1 MPERPRPKIF
11 RYGTSVA
18 CRVIVSPER
27 GLNYDPAA
35 VFIGLSIMKVTAT
48 PQQRRR
54 PMPIKR
60 IVCCTDFSEN
70 AEAAFSAALEMA
82 EKYAADMTV
91 IHVLPPPINPM
102 LVDTGWIMP
111 EEPRESLVQ
120 QIEEKMAQVYG
131 KRMNGRVEYRL
142 VVLDGHVSTELI
154 KFLEENP
161 IDVVVLGAYGLS
173 GMGLV
178 IFGSVAK
185 RVAHKAPCS
194 VMIVRS
200 RN

>member
-1 MPERPRPKIF
+1 M
-11 RYGTSVA
+11 TMA
-18 CRVIVSPER
+18 
-27 GLNYDPAA
+27 
-35 VFIGLSIMKVTAT
+35 AT

-54 PMPIKR
+54 AMPIKR

-70 AEAAFSAALEMA
+70 AEAAFTVALEMA

-102 LVDTGWIMP
+102 LADTGWIMP
-111 EEPRESLVQ
+111 EEPQESLVR
-120 QIEEKMAQVYG
+120 QIEEKMAQEYG
-131 KRMNGRVEYRL
+131 NRMNGRVEYRL

-154 KFLEENP
+154 KFIEENS

>member
-1 MPERPRPKIF
+1 MPGRPRPEIF
-11 RYGTSVA
+11 PYGTSVA
-18 CRVIVSPER
+18 CKLIVSPER
-27 GLNYDPAA
+27 GIDCDPAV
-35 VFIGLSIMKVTAT
+35 VFIGLPILQATAT

-54 PMPIKR
+54 LMPIKR

-70 AEAAFSAALEMA
+70 AETAFSAALEMA
-82 EKYAADMTV
+82 EKYAADLTV
-91 IHVLPPPINPM
+91 IHVLPPPINPT
-102 LVDTGWIMP
+102 LADTGWILP

-120 QIEEKMAQVYG
+120 QIEEKMAQEYG
-131 KRMNGRVEYRL
+131 NRMNGRVEYRL

-154 KFLEENP
+154 KFLAENP

>member
-1 MPERPRPKIF
+1 
-11 RYGTSVA
+11 
-18 CRVIVSPER
+18 
-27 GLNYDPAA
+27 
-35 VFIGLSIMKVTAT
+35 
-48 PQQRRR
+48 
-54 PMPIKR
+54 MPIKR

-70 AEAAFSAALEMA
+70 AETAFDAALEMA
-82 EKYAADMTV
+82 EKYAADLTV

-102 LVDTGWIMP
+102 LADTGWIVP

-120 QIEEKMAQVYG
+120 QIEEKMAQHYG
-131 KRMNGRVEYRL
+131 NRMNGRVNYRL
-142 VVLDGHVSTELI
+142 VVLDGHESTELI
-154 KFLEENP
+154 KFLAENP

-194 VMIVRS
+194 VMIVRP
-200 RN
+200 RPEGK

>member
-1 MPERPRPKIF
+1 M
-11 RYGTSVA
+11 TMA
-18 CRVIVSPER
+18 
-27 GLNYDPAA
+27 
-35 VFIGLSIMKVTAT
+35 AT

-54 PMPIKR
+54 PMPIKE
-60 IVCCTDFSEN
+60 IVCCADFSEN
-70 AEAAFSAALEMA
+70 AETAFAAALEMA
-82 EKYAADMTV
+82 EKYTADLTV
-91 IHVLPPPINPM
+91 IHVLPPPINPT
-102 LVDTGWIMP
+102 LADTGWIMP

-120 QIEEKMAQVYG
+120 QIEELMAHKYG
-131 KRMNGRVEYRL
+131 SRINGRADYRL
-142 VVLDGHVSTELI
+142 VVLDGHVSTEI
-154 KFLEENP
+154 IRFLNENP

-200 RN
+200 RT

>member
-1 MPERPRPKIF
+1 
-11 RYGTSVA
+11 
-18 CRVIVSPER
+18 
-27 GLNYDPAA
+27 
-35 VFIGLSIMKVTAT
+35 
-48 PQQRRR
+48 
-54 PMPIKR
+54 
-60 IVCCTDFSEN
+60 
-70 AEAAFSAALEMA
+70 MA

-102 LVDTGWIMP
+102 LADTGWIMP
-111 EEPRESLVQ
+111 EEPQESLVR
-120 QIEEKMAQVYG
+120 QIEEKMAQEYG
-131 KRMNGRVEYRL
+131 NRMNGRVEYRL
-142 VVLDGHVSTELI
+142 VVLDGHASTELI
-154 KFLEENP
+154 KFIEENS

>member
-1 MPERPRPKIF
+1 M
-11 RYGTSVA
+11 S
-18 CRVIVSPER
+18 
-27 GLNYDPAA
+27 
-35 VFIGLSIMKVTAT
+35 
-48 PQQRRR
+48 
-54 PMPIKR
+54 IKR

-82 EKYAADMTV
+82 EKYTADLTV

-131 KRMNGRVEYRL
+131 NRMNGRVEYHL

>member
-1 MPERPRPKIF
+1 M
-11 RYGTSVA
+11 S
-18 CRVIVSPER
+18 
-27 GLNYDPAA
+27 
-35 VFIGLSIMKVTAT
+35 
-48 PQQRRR
+48 
-54 PMPIKR
+54 IKR

-70 AEAAFSAALEMA
+70 AEAAFTAALEMA
-82 EKYAADMTV
+82 EKYTADLTV

-102 LVDTGWIMP
+102 LADTGWIMP

-120 QIEEKMAQVYG
+120 QIDEKMAQVYG
-131 KRMNGRVEYRL
+131 KRMNGRVAYRL

>member
-1 MPERPRPKIF
+1 
-11 RYGTSVA
+11 
-18 CRVIVSPER
+18 
-27 GLNYDPAA
+27 
-35 VFIGLSIMKVTAT
+35 
-48 PQQRRR
+48 
-54 PMPIKR
+54 
-60 IVCCTDFSEN
+60 
-70 AEAAFSAALEMA
+70 
-82 EKYAADMTV
+82 
-91 IHVLPPPINPM
+91 
-102 LVDTGWIMP
+102 MP

-131 KRMNGRVEYRL
+131 NRMNGRVEYRL

-154 KFLEENP
+154 KFLEGSP